1 MHLLSGGL
9 VMKRGLVILLFT
21 LSLISCNIPRPVQPS
36 TGVIETAV
44 AIARTS
50 TAIQDFFATE
60 TAAANPVHVVPTP
73 PIASPVAPTP
83 APTPTQ
89 INFHEKLGMPTWQDE
104 LNNGARWSL
113 AQPNTDTPNVM
124 VKVEN
129 GILLMT
135 RSVPYGG
142 KNWWLNY
149 QTLKDFYLEGKF
161 ITQTCSK
168 DDQYG
173 LIFRAPNYVSGFGF
187 YYTITCDGYF
197 NLMRWD
203 ENGAA
208 NLFQWEKSDA
218 ILAGAN
224 QTNLFGI
231 WAKQNLIRLYAN
243 GKLVK
248 EVNDSSL
255 PNKGHFGLFVDSR
268 QTPGFTIQLDEI
280 TFWENPSD

>member
-1 MHLLSGGL
+1 MKKELIILIFAISLS
-9 VMKRGLVILLFT
+9 
-21 LSLISCNIPRPVQPS
+21 SCNIPRPAQPS
-36 TGVIETAV
+36 FEVVATKV

-60 TAAANPVHVVPTP
+60 TAAASPIQTSLTPTP
-73 PIASPVAPTP
+73 GIPVPPTP
-83 APTPTQ
+83 GMTPTQ

-104 LNNGARWSL
+104 LNHGTRWSL
-113 AQPNTDTPNVM
+113 AQPNTDTPNVTI
-124 VKVEN
+124 KVEN
-129 GILLMT
+129 GILSMT

-149 QTLKDFYLEGKF
+149 QILKDFYLEGKF
-161 ITQTCSK
+161 ITEVCSK

-173 LIFRAPNYVSGFGF
+173 LIFRAPNYTSGFGF
-187 YYTITCDGYF
+187 YYTITCNGYF

-203 ENGAA
+203 ENGAV
-208 NLFQWEKSDA
+208 NLFQWEKSDV

-224 QTNLFGI
+224 QTNFFGI
-231 WAKQNLIRLYAN
+231 WAKQNMIRLYAN

-248 EVNDSSL
+248 EVNDYSL

-280 TFWENPSD
+280 AFWENPSG